1 MSNTSSYLL
10 AIETVGHFCG
20 IALADVH
27 SGIIVKESLLEKPNM
42 HDAML
47 AEMIRDAMNDLHI
60 NTKQIQAI
68 AVSEGPGSFTGVRI
82 GMSFAKGW
90 CADGNTML
98 ISVPTFDAMIHGFI
112 KKYPNHSQKNIAIIM
127 KSHGNAWFVQT
138 FDRSGE
144 TKSNIAILS
153 QHEIQSI
160 LDDETIVLGDYVSM
174 IEKSP
179 YPEFRQSH
187 PQHIAALGY
196 IMLQDGKSINPALA
210 DSKYHA
216 DFTPTV
222 KGEQS

>member
-1 MSNTSSYLL
+1 MSDTSSYLL
-10 AIETVGHFCG
+10 AIDTVGHFCG
-20 IALADVH
+20 IAFADVH

-47 AEMIRDAMNDLHI
+47 AEMIRDAMNDLLINSKHI
-60 NTKQIQAI
+60 HAI

-98 ISVPTFDAMIHGFI
+98 ISVPTFDAMIHGFVR
-112 KKYPNHSQKNIAIIM
+112 KYPNLSQKSIAITM

-138 FDRSGE
+138 FDTTGTR
-144 TKSNIAILS
+144 KSTIKILT
-153 QHEIQSI
+153 QQEIHSV
-160 LDDETIVLGDYVSM
+160 LEDETIVLGDYVSM
-174 IEKSP
+174 NEKCT
-179 YPEFRQSH
+179 YPDFRQSH
-187 PQHIAALGY
+187 PTFIATLGF
-196 IMLQDGKSINPALA
+196 IMLKDGKTINPAFA